1 MKVTKLEKAEKKDN
15 NIAVY
20 PVGDVGVG
28 CYDHR
33 AYLRTNK
40 GLVCLET
47 GSDYQEGD
55 ILSGTPF
62 KHYRIKELILE
73 EV

>member
-1 MKVTKLEKAEKKDN
+1 MKVTKAEKKDN

-20 PVGDVGVG
+20 PVRDVG
-28 CYDHR
+28 CYVHR
-33 AYLRTNK
+33 TYLRTNK

-47 GSDYQEGD
+47 GSDYQD
-55 ILSGTPF
+55 ILFGTPF
-62 KHYRIKELILE
+62 KHYRIKKLILE